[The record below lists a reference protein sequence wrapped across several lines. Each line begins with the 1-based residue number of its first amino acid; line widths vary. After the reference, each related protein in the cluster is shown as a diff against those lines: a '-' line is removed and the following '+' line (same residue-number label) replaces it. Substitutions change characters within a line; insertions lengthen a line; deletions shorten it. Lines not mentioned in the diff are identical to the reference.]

1 MVDFLY
7 EETIKLNLHEVD
19 NNLKRNSMVPETILR
34 KIYQK
39 RIR

>member
-19 NNLKRNSMVPETILR
+19 NDLKRNSMTQETI
-34 KIYQK
+34 
-39 RIR
+39 